1 MIRWSHG
8 SPKILER
15 NQIHL
20 QIIALKAEKNI
31 IKQKQ
36 NIELVQPAQ
45 IMDEWTEKV
54 SAFLAKG
61 NVI

>member
-1 MIRWSHG
+1 MIRWPHG

-36 NIELVQPAQ
+36 NIELVHPAQ